1 MYTFREPGNGSD
13 LAIKVDGYVLHVHAV
28 MLRTHSTLLD
38 DMICNGVFL
47 NFTEPLEVVEALLDI
62 MYNDQIDIDRRLLLK
77 VGRLSH
83 RIRTYKVSAKI
94 DAKLTSWYEGCDPV
108 TDSTGLGVVVDDLVF
123 CDTNPSF
130 PLCWKRA
137 FDYVV
142 RWYRTYTKWDR
153 YALHKETNYDYVSWK
168 IKFPL
173 MQELLKDKV
182 FDSDE
187 CLNDYLGYD
196 TLYDCVFCCRVPGRG
211 GRGS

>member
-83 RIRTYKVSAKI
+83 RIRTYKVSATI

-108 TDSTGLGVVVDDLVF
+108 TDSTGLDDVVDDLIF
-123 CDTNPSF
+123 CDNNPSF
-130 PLCWKRA
+130 PHCWKRA
-137 FDYVV
+137 FHGMLHIQ
-142 RWYRTYTKWDR
+142 RRIGIRYTKG
-153 YALHKETNYDYVSWK
+153 LIMT
-168 IKFPL
+168 I
-173 MQELLKDKV
+173 
-182 FDSDE
+182 
-187 CLNDYLGYD
+187 
-196 TLYDCVFCCRVPGRG
+196 
-211 GRGS
+211 